1 MNGDKKAG
9 FSCVI
14 ATSAGAPHPGSKRT
28 LCWNVSGPL
37 TPSISFTLLATIVML
52 DELGVPSSY

>member
-1 MNGDKKAG
+1 MNGDEETGPSPA
-9 FSCVI
+9 VN
-14 ATSAGAPHPGSKRT
+14 TSLAAPHPGSKRT

-37 TPSISFTLLATIVML
+37 APSSSFTLLATVVML